1 MLNCYHDAAHD
12 NSTIQQFNNK
22 NYMESKLKLAILDMY
37 EGTKNL
43 GMTNIQDIV
52 RRFGADVDYEIFD
65 IRSEVRVPD
74 LNHDIYI
81 FSGGPGNPLVGDE
94 SWLQPFHDLIDELW
108 EHNLSDEGSKKYV
121 FFICHSFQM
130 ACHHFGLGEI
140 NRRRKKSFGTF
151 PVHKTEDG
159 EQEWLFSP
167 LDEPFWVADFRE
179 YQIVQ
184 PNYERMEAIGA
195 KLLCIEKDRPHLEM
209 ERAMMA
215 IRFSPEMIGTQFHPE
230 ADPVGMRE
238 YFAEPERVVAILE
251 EYGKEKYDN
260 MVVHLHDPNKIAR
273 THATILPMFLA
284 DSIRRVRA
292 GALVLA

>member
-1 MLNCYHDAAHD
+1 M
-12 NSTIQQFNNK
+12 NN
-22 NYMESKLKLAILDMY
+22 KLKLAILDMY
-37 EGTKNL
+37 EGTRNL
-43 GMTNIQDIV
+43 GMDNIKDIV
-52 RRFGADVDYEIFD
+52 RMFQADLDFEVFD
-65 IRSEVRVPD
+65 VRSAVKVPD
-74 LNHDIYI
+74 LSHDIYI

-94 SWLQPFHDLIDELW
+94 SWLKPFHNLIDDLW
-108 EHNLSDEGSKKYV
+108 HYNRSEEDGAKKYV

-159 EQEWLFSP
+159 EREWLFSP

-179 YQIVQ
+179 YQVVQ
-184 PNYERMEAIGA
+184 PNFDRMAAIGA
-195 KLLCIEKDRPHLEM
+195 RLLCIEKDRPHVEL

-230 ADPVGMRE
+230 ANPNGMRE
-238 YFAEPERVVAILE
+238 YFAEPERVEAILE
-251 EYGKEKYDN
+251 EYGEQRYRS
-260 MVVHLHDPNKIAR
+260 MVADLQDPAKIDR
-273 THATILPMFLA
+273 THDTILPLFLA

-292 GALVLA
+292 GALVLV